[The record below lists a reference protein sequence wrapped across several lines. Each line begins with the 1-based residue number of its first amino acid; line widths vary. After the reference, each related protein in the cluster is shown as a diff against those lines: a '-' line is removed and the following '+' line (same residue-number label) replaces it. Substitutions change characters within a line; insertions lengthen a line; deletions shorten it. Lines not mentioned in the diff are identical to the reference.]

1 MSGFLILR
9 KMVIITVDGNC
20 DVVLSYFRY
29 KSAEITKSSKLIQ

>member
-20 DVVLSYFRY
+20 DVVNIY
-29 KSAEITKSSKLIQ
+29 I